1 MHFSGKEKRAQRLDS
16 LLFTGGPILIH
27 ALRMERDKD
36 ILEMLG
42 YISDSRTR
50 VGCDPNHPRLTRALL
65 VSIRAPAKGATF
77 SREAGVTAGS
87 IFRFAHLWEVRH
99 CC

>member
-42 YISDSRTR
+42 YQFYFNSRTR
-50 VGCDPNHPRLTRALL
+50 VRCDFGKKVGGLTCPVLIRTPAQGATECLHDKNCRNI
-65 VSIRAPAKGATF
+65 VSIRAPA
-77 SREAGVTAGS
+77 
-87 IFRFAHLWEVRH
+87 
-99 CC
+99 

>member
-42 YISDSRTR
+42 YIS
-50 VGCDPNHPRLTRALL
+50 
-65 VSIRAPAKGATF
+65 IRAPAQGATVMVDKSCREGQIF
-77 SREAGVTAGS
+77 SHRSSAFPFQFPHPRWGAIFATEA
-87 IFRFAHLWEVRH
+87 FLW
-99 CC
+99 

>member
-42 YISDSRTR
+42 YIS
-50 VGCDPNHPRLTRALL
+50 
-65 VSIRAPAKGATF
+65 IRAPVGGA
-77 SREAGVTAGS
+77 A
-87 IFRFAHLWEVRH
+87 LLLMQ
-99 CC
+99 

>member
-42 YISDSRTR
+42 YIS
-50 VGCDPNHPRLTRALL
+50 
-65 VSIRAPAKGATF
+65 IRAPAQGAAVR
-77 SREAGVTAGS
+77 SRRTSCGC
-87 IFRFAHLWEVRH
+87 RFDSRTPR
-99 CC
+99 

>member
-42 YISDSRTR
+42 YIS
-50 VGCDPNHPRLTRALL
+50 
-65 VSIRAPAKGATF
+65 IRAPAQGATQII
-77 SREAGVTAGS
+77 RA
-87 IFRFAHLWEVRH
+87 
-99 CC
+99 

>member
-42 YISDSRTR
+42 YQFYFNSRTR
-50 VGCDPNHPRLTRALL
+50 VRCD
-65 VSIRAPAKGATF
+65 IWIAKAIAF
-77 SREAGVTAGS
+77 AK
-87 IFRFAHLWEVRH
+87 FRFAHPYRVRPGTYH
-99 CC
+99 TQMALFRF